1 MVHLELLVCDVKQQV
16 LLAQKMKGCSGHVS
30 GDDSSLCDEPQSHSL
45 LNKPVTV
52 IKDKA
57 ISS

>member
-1 MVHLELLVCDVKQQV
+1 
-16 LLAQKMKGCSGHVS
+16 MKGCSGHVS

-57 ISS
+57 ISLQQNMAYLPMTNCAISTHTG